1 MLLKQPQTSNAYD
14 QNPLARQNPIHDRLH
29 PSPVS
34 IKKTKK
40 SAARSMPHRNLF
52 EVPHPQNQPSL
63 MYSLPQ
69 LKAAK
74 LLTRVFKESKI
85 HITSK
90 KPTKVASKVKHQL
103 MSKHPKKESKESK
116 MVIEDTVD
124 MPKRLVQSSPLSSN
138 SSLQMVT
145 HGEQQLYAVRVTTG
159 PVVSSQM
166 SAGSGMLMTAQN
178 VSQPQSALSV
188 YMHSQEGKR
197 RPDSQVCGDGEDPET
212 TQLQKWQALNEEE
225 DNDADREV
233 YDNIDV

>member
-1 MLLKQPQTSNAYD
+1 M
-14 QNPLARQNPIHDRLH
+14 I
-29 PSPVS
+29 
-34 IKKTKK
+34 
-40 SAARSMPHRNLF
+40 M
-52 EVPHPQNQPSL
+52 
-63 MYSLPQ
+63 
-69 LKAAK
+69 
-74 LLTRVFKESKI
+74 
-85 HITSK
+85 
-90 KPTKVASKVKHQL
+90 
-103 MSKHPKKESKESK
+103 
-116 MVIEDTVD
+116 EDTVD
-124 MPKRLVQSSPLSSN
+124 MPKRLVQSSPRLSSN

-145 HGEQQLYAVRVTTG
+145 HGGQQLYAVHVTTG

-188 YMHSQEGKR
+188 YMHSREGKR